1 MINCEVAVDSENLL
15 GANMG
20 AKIYIAALYIIFGT
34 SADYNFPIGT
44 PSSEQKQTVKTFIE
58 RHLNILREK
67 ELLENDKKAL
77 GLDV

>member
-1 MINCEVAVDSENLL
+1 MAVGSENLL
-15 GANMG
+15 RANMG
-20 AKIYIAALYIIFGT
+20 AKIYIAALYILLGT
-34 SADYNFPIGT
+34 SANYNFPIGN
-44 PSSEQKQTVKTFIE
+44 PSIEERQTAKTFIE